1 MSKLLGLID
10 VLESII
16 DEAKSVPLSTK
27 VIVDEQEI
35 LAICEKIRE
44 VIKSEEVIENTIE
57 VKDTQQGAHG
67 SFQTDVSDKNKDVSS
82 TDEWIK
88 EELKKIKKIKNGA
101 DDYAEYVLSNLQLTV
116 TKMQNNLI
124 KLEKNIESGRKVI
137 EEKNELNKSSSEYDE
152 IKET

>member
-57 VKDTQQGAHG
+57 VKDTQQGAHS
-67 SFQTDVSDKNKDVSS
+67 SFQTDVSDKKKDVSS